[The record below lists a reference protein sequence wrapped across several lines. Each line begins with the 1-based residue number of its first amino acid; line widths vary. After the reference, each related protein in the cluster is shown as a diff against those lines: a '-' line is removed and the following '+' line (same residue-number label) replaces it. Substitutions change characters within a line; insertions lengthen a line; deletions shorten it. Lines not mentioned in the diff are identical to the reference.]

1 MSRSDTRERFIN
13 TTARLLQ
20 ERGYAATNM
29 ADIVAESGAPK
40 GSLYFHFPGGKEELV
55 AAAVVHSSEM
65 IRQLMVD
72 SFASAKTAS
81 EGFDALIDAYARS
94 LAQTDYRAG
103 CPVGTVAVEAPD
115 LPIVRSAVAAVFQ
128 SWREALREALTRMG
142 AQDGRADELATFIL
156 SIIEG
161 GLAVAKGTQSL
172 EPLESAKREVSRL
185 LRYEGLDTQ
194 VEGNLL

>member
-1 MSRSDTRERFIN
+1 M
-13 TTARLLQ
+13 
-20 ERGYAATNM
+20 
-29 ADIVAESGAPK
+29 
-40 GSLYFHFPGGKEELV
+40 